1 MNVTFDV
8 KLTPKDLFTFNM
20 RQSYR
25 GMQGVL
31 SIVLP
36 LLLFVQAGLNYKNV
50 SIGTTLLYVG
60 LGTLFL
66 VYVPISL
73 WGRANKALKT
83 NSALANT
90 LHFTFAEDA
99 ICVTQ
104 GNEKAEFKWENIY
117 KMISTKS
124 QVLIYT
130 NRINAYVIPKTQIT
144 EQYTELAKLA
154 NVKLEKHRVQMK

>member
-50 SIGTTLLYVG
+50 SIGTTYLPVLGEYSFALYLVHCYIINFFLVHIKTDYWFINFAIVTIFSLLLIVISKIILPRSVWGYVG
-60 LGTLFL
+60 
-66 VYVPISL
+66 I
-73 WGRANKALKT
+73 K
-83 NSALANT
+83 
-90 LHFTFAEDA
+90 
-99 ICVTQ
+99 
-104 GNEKAEFKWENIY
+104 
-117 KMISTKS
+117 
-124 QVLIYT
+124 
-130 NRINAYVIPKTQIT
+130 
-144 EQYTELAKLA
+144 
-154 NVKLEKHRVQMK
+154 